1 MNQPTYLPYFIS
13 KMLLMGDGSQMSAMY
28 EDEVDIMVDDD
39 GRLYA

>member
-1 MNQPTYLPYFIS
+1 M
-13 KMLLMGDGSQMSAMY
+13 MLMVDGTQMSAMY

>member
-1 MNQPTYLPYFIS
+1 MYSPTFCS
-13 KMLLMGDGSQMSAMY
+13 QMLLMGDGAQMSAMY